1 MTVLSGIITWLF
13 NNDMS
18 LAIKLGFLSIPFT
31 VILSLETGPS
41 YYDFG
46 AVSFAALLAGLYY
59 SSRFTASARAGLRTG
74 VIGGLPAA
82 WNSIGIIS
90 SGWAISPGYAA
101 LGIAFSLLW
110 LCFALAV
117 GGFIGITSAVIGNII
132 GHIPIFR
139 RIGPQTV

>member
-1 MTVLSGIITWLF
+1 MATWLF
-13 NNDMS
+13 DNEMS
-18 LAIKLGFLSIPFT
+18 IAIKLGLLSIPFT
-31 VILSLETGPS
+31 IALSLETRPS

-59 SSRFTASARAGLRTG
+59 SSQFTASVRAGLRTG
-74 VIGGLPAA
+74 IIGGVPAA
-82 WNSIGIIS
+82 WNSVGIIS

-117 GGFIGITSAVIGNII
+117 GGFIGIISAMIGNII
-132 GHIPIFR
+132 GHVPIFR
-139 RIGPQTV
+139 RIGPKTV